1 MKWTLESFSFAIL
14 LKKSLVIFKDLTI
27 SSILE
32 GNINVKFSPSNR
44 GVESMPIWRA
54 CRQPP
59 LRLLYHS

>member
-1 MKWTLESFSFAIL
+1 MKWTLKSFVFAIL
-14 LKKSLVIFKDLTI
+14 LKKSLVVFKETI

-59 LRLLYHS
+59 LRPPQLR